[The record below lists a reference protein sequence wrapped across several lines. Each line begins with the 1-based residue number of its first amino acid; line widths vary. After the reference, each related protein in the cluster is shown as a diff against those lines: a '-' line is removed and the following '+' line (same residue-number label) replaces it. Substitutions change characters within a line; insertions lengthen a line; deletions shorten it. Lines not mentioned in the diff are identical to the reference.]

1 MEIIYTKI
9 LKVDPATGQIAIA
22 AFADAQNLTLYLEG
36 ILNEIANNEGDR
48 EYEFDQDKLT
58 ARTYISRVVGQD
70 NPDDASVDL
79 ASKLASVESDA
90 QDRVNQMG
98 VVIQRG
104 VLIVSYVKMTET
116 ENKLIISK
124 ADYTEFMEEDT
135 GLIKFGLATRKR
147 LFKSFVVNYSQHE
160 GHLEQGRMITFDTNR
175 TKSTYWWKEFLELK
189 EKRNNTTNSKTAF
202 ESIQNKILGPLEHRY
217 KSDFLELWNR
227 TIAYF
232 RVEGEFDINHY
243 RDVII
248 GTYTPA
254 DNRLSIVDLKQKIT
268 NLPTQGGFD
277 ALFTK
282 DTGAIR
288 KRFKKDIEL
297 TDEVSLVIKQNM
309 PSLRNVFSAV
319 RDEDGEKCIR
329 IKSEKGFEYA
339 ESLTT

>member
-9 LKVDPATGQIAIA
+9 LKEDPMTGQIAIA
-22 AFADAQNLTLYLEG
+22 EFADENNLALYLEG
-36 ILNEIANNEGDR
+36 ILNEIAENEGDR
-48 EYEFDQDKLT
+48 EYLFDPDGMT
-58 ARTYISRVVGQD
+58 TRTYVDRVVSQN
-70 NPDDASVDL
+70 NPDEASVSL
-79 ASKLASVESDA
+79 ASRLASVEADA
-90 QDRVNQMG
+90 QARVNQMG

-104 VLIVSYVKMTET
+104 VLIVSYIKMTDT
-116 ENKLIISK
+116 ENKLILSK

-147 LFKSFVVNYSQHE
+147 LFKSFVVNYTLID
-160 GHLEQGRMITFDTNR
+160 GVPEQGRMITYDTNR
-175 TKSTYWWKEFLELK
+175 SKSTYWWKDFLELK
-189 EKRNNTTNSKTAF
+189 EVRNNTTNSKAAF
-202 ESIQNKILGPLEHRY
+202 DSIQAKILAPLEYRY

-254 DNRLSIVDLKQKIT
+254 DNRLSIIDLKQKIT
-268 NLPTQGGFD
+268 NLPAQGGFD

-282 DTGAIR
+282 DTGAIK

-329 IKSEKGFEYA
+329 IKSDKGFEYA